1 MRSMTLRSI
10 ALPVAFVLMLSIAG
24 CGSTTAS
31 RSGSGMAMGAA
42 GGAAI
47 GAMAGNPA
55 MGAAI
60 GAASGLVGG
69 FLYDQH
75 KKGNIDY

>member
-1 MRSMTLRSI
+1 MRSISLRSF
-10 ALPVAFVLMLSIAG
+10 ALPVLFVLILSTAG

-47 GAMAGNPA
+47 GAMTGNPA

-69 FLYDQH
+69 FLFDQH
-75 KKGNIDY
+75 KKGHID